1 MAFTLTPKKR
11 LMATIAIS
19 FSFFVAEIVVAFMT
33 RSLALL
39 ADAFH
44 YMNDLIGFIV
54 ALVAVVISE
63 RSDFPQ
69 ELSFGWQRARL
80 LGAFFNGVF
89 LLALGV
95 SIFLQSIE
103 RFISLQEVD
112 NPKLVLIMGC
122 VGFGLNVLTASFLHE
137 HDHGDGA
144 SHGGHSHAPN
154 EESGHGH
161 AHVEDDQAL
170 HATHAEHRHLKV
182 RAKGGGRDLN
192 MLGAMIHVLSDAAN
206 NVGVIIAAVVIW
218 KTHYP
223 GRFYADPG
231 VSMAIAIMILL
242 SSIPLVKNSGTILM
256 ESAPRGVD
264 IQDVKHDLE
273 KIDGIESVHELHIW
287 RLDQQKAIASAHVVV
302 SDQTVSS
309 FMEKARTVS
318 QCLHAYGIH
327 SATLQPE
334 LSYSSQ
340 ISLAGQGG
348 NGQAGGVDGLID
360 GDLALA
366 KKNQRGA
373 VGADAPVDPGIGSS
387 EGVELTTVTTSGTAT
402 GGSRRGSNAVSVIRR
417 RRAEAG
423 SCQIP
428 CGTLCED
435 LMCCK

>member
-1 MAFTLTPKKR
+1 MGFKLTPKRR

-19 FSFFVAEIVVAFMT
+19 FSFFVAEIIVAFMT

-69 ELSFGWQRARL
+69 DLSFGWQRARL

-89 LLALGV
+89 LLALGA
-95 SIFLQSIE
+95 SIFLQSVE
-103 RFISLQEVD
+103 RFISLQKVE

-122 VGFGLNVLTASFLHE
+122 VGFCLNVLTASFLHE
-137 HDHGDGA
+137 HDHGDDAGR
-144 SHGGHSHAPN
+144 GGHNHEPN

-170 HATHAEHRHLKV
+170 HATHAEHRHLTV

-192 MLGAMIHVLSDAAN
+192 MLGALVHVLGDAAN

-231 VSMAIAIMILL
+231 VSMAIALMILL

-273 KIDGIESVHELHIW
+273 KIEGIESVHELHIW

-302 SDQTVSS
+302 SDQSVSS

-318 QCLHAYGIH
+318 ECLHAYGIH

-334 LSYSSQ
+334 LSVFSQ
-340 ISLAGQGG
+340 VPSITDSDSVGKPAISR
-348 NGQAGGVDGLID
+348 GVQEDIVGCEASAEPS
-360 GDLALA
+360 GS
-366 KKNQRGA
+366 NQRG
-373 VGADAPVDPGIGSS
+373 
-387 EGVELTTVTTSGTAT
+387 VEMATMMPIGTAPEGSAT
-402 GGSRRGSNAVSVIRR
+402 NSQSSSRRGSNAASAIRR
-417 RRAEAG
+417 RRAVAG
-423 SCQIP
+423 GCQIP
-428 CGTLCED
+428 CGKLCED